1 MDASE
6 EEILSR
12 VREFNCNDSL
22 KKLISDHSGICFN
35 LVLKYKKYIQSKN
48 CDFQDLI
55 DQKDYF
61 IYKAALQYNSD
72 KNIKF
77 STWLGNFV
85 KYQCLNC
92 RRSKVDNYTVSDESS
107 KVEIDKKAQNEFF
120 DSQKKTE
127 RLTAVKEA
135 LGELKD
141 SRIRDIYILRYFN
154 NKKMTFKK
162 ISTAM
167 GISEPTIKKLHK
179 KGKNILFK
187 KIKKTLDSTTTNYY
201 NGRLL

>member
-6 EEILSR
+6 EEALIR
-12 VREFNCNDSL
+12 VKNFSCNESL
-22 KKLISDHSGICFN
+22 KELITKHSGICFN
-35 LVLKYKKYIQSKN
+35 LVLKYKKYIQSRN
-48 CDFQDLI
+48 CDFQDLL

-61 IYKAALQYNSD
+61 IYKAALQYNGD

-92 RRSKVDNYTVSDESS
+92 RRSKVDNYTVNDESS
-107 KVEIDKKAQNEFF
+107 KVEIDKKAQFDFF
-120 DSQKKTE
+120 DSQMKKE

-141 SRIRDIYILRYFN
+141 SRIRDIYLLRYFN
-154 NKKMTFKK
+154 GKKMTFKN
-162 ISTAM
+162 ISLEM

-179 KGKNILFK
+179 KGKNILSK
-187 KIKKTLDSTTTNYY
+187 KIKKTLDTTPTTNY

>member
-12 VREFNCNDSL
+12 VKNFNCNESL
-22 KKLISDHSGICFN
+22 KKLISSHSGICFN
-35 LVLKYKKYIQSKN
+35 LILKYKKYIQSKN

-61 IYKAALQYNSD
+61 IYRAALLYDND

-92 RRSKVDNYTVSDESS
+92 RRSRVDNYTVNEESS
-107 KVEIDKKAQNEFF
+107 KVEIDKKAQSDFF
-120 DSQKKTE
+120 DSQMKKE
-127 RLTAVKEA
+127 RLTVVKEA

-141 SRIRDIYILRYFN
+141 SRIREIYILRYFN

-162 ISTAM
+162 ISMAM

-187 KIKKTLDSTTTNYY
+187 KIKKTLDTTPTPYY
-201 NGRLL
+201 NERLL